1 MNRIKMISLVV
12 AAARNNVIGK
22 GNALPWSLPA
32 DLKHFRDITAG
43 HTVIM
48 GRKTFE
54 SIGRPLPNRRNIVI
68 TRQTDYAPE
77 GVEVANSLDEAL
89 GRAGDGEEAFVIG
102 GGQIFK
108 EALPRAD
115 RVYLTRVEQDVEGD
129 AFFPELGP
137 SEWREASRREGV
149 VDEKNAIPHTFL
161 VFDRIL

>member
-1 MNRIKMISLVV
+1 MISLVV

-32 DLKHFRDITAG
+32 DLKHFRDVTAG

-54 SIGRPLPNRRNIVI
+54 SIGRPLPKRRNIVI
-68 TRQTDYAPE
+68 TRQSDYAPE

-89 GRAGDGEEAFVIG
+89 TMAAAEEEAFVIG
-102 GGQIFK
+102 GGQIFT
-108 EALPRAD
+108 EVLPRAD

-129 AFFPELGP
+129 AYFPALEL
-137 SEWREASRREGV
+137 SEWREVSRRDGV
-149 VDEKNAIPHTFL
+149 VDKENALPHTFL
-161 VFDRIL
+161 VFDRIR